1 MVHTRDE
8 VIRVMTE
15 NYLNSLNMAN
25 LPAPDVIQENIL
37 TNVETAL
44 KTENAMRD
52 KGDKFRYVH
61 ELLPAQIAMIL
72 VRLYPIVKI
81 SSSTAKG
88 VTDYDVLAI
97 YQDSGPDEGIYLTS
111 YTCFRNLIRT
121 YSYTIK
127 DNEIEETLKI
137 LNDTAPRVEPCRD
150 RDLIAVNNGIF
161 NYKSKQLLPFTPDK
175 VFLSKSKVDYNPNAT
190 NPIIMEPDGG
200 QWDVESWMLEL
211 MDDPEMTNLLWCII
225 GAAIRPNV
233 PWNRST
239 WFFATTGNN
248 GKGTLTELM
257 RSLCGEGTY
266 TSIPL
271 ADMGKDFMLE
281 SLVHASA
288 IIVDENDVGQFVDKA
303 ANFKAIVT
311 NDVIQINRKFMKPIT
326 IQSHCFMVQCCNEL
340 PRFRDKSSSLTRRLL
355 IVPFTKSFTG
365 HEKKYIKNDFL
376 HRQDV
381 LEYVLRRVLEIMPAY
396 YELPEPEACKLAL
409 DDYRQYNNPVLAFLD
424 EVLSE
429 LVWDLVPWSFLY
441 DLYKAWFH
449 RTNPSGSIQ
458 GRTTFIQ
465 EVQAA
470 IPNYPDTGYIALASQ
485 DKRRPKNMMVEP
497 EYLIHDY
504 DLTDWMN
511 PSYAGVSLPNIDA
524 QCRFP
529 VYLQADKYSGLLR
542 VTPKVAPSDPN
553 E

>member
-37 TNVETAL
+37 AHVETAL

-97 YQDSGPDEGIYLTS
+97 YQESGPDEGIYLTN

-137 LNDTAPRVEPCRD
+137 LNDIAPRVEPCRD

-161 NYKSKQLLPFTPDK
+161 NYKTKQLLPFTK
-175 VFLSKSKVDYNPNAT
+175 EKIFLSKAKVNYNPNAA
-190 NPIIMEPDGG
+190 NPVIQEPDGG
-200 QWDVESWMLEL
+200 MWDVESWMLEL
-211 MDDPEMTNLLWCII
+211 MDDPEMTDLLWSII
-225 GAAIRPNV
+225 GAAIRNNV
-233 PWNRST
+233 PWNKAA

-271 ADMGKDFMLE
+271 TDMGKDFMLE

-381 LEYVLRRVLEIMPAY
+381 LEYVLRRVLEIMPDY
-396 YELPEPEACKLAL
+396 YSLPEPEASKAAL
-409 DDYRQYNNPVLAFLD
+409 EEYREYNNPVLSFLN
-424 EVLSE
+424 EIMPL
-429 LVWDLVPWSFLY
+429 LVWDLVPWAFLY
-441 DLYKAWFH
+441 DLYKAWFQKANPNGSLQG
-449 RTNPSGSIQ
+449 RNTFINDVKSLLGNWPEWQSTNPRDGMRV
-458 GRTTFIQ
+458 G
-465 EVQAA
+465 
-470 IPNYPDTGYIALASQ
+470 N
-485 DKRRPKNMMVEP
+485 KMNEP
-497 EYLIHDY
+497 EPLIETY

-511 PSYAGVSLPNIDA
+511 PTYIKSTNVSMK
-524 QCRFP
+524 CRPF
-529 VYLQADKYSGLLR
+529 LNEKYIGMFRIKTESE
-542 VTPKVAPSDPN
+542 TA
-553 E
+553 